1 MMENFKQEFKT
12 YCETVENTKALETI
26 KQYIFNIALNLE
38 TFIDDNISNIDFN
51 NNKEIIKEAR
61 RLSKILDYYS
71 SIAESVEEVKVR
83 DIWKIVSAYSDNA
96 IIELLNDALC
106 ECYEDIVYKYDVK
119 IFHDENLTDEQW
131 GKEKWYTDL
140 CNILNKYEV

>member
-1 MMENFKQEFKT
+1 MMENFKQEFKA

-26 KQYIFNIALNLE
+26 KQHIFNTALNLE

-83 DIWKIVSAYSDNA
+83 DIWKIVSTCSDNT
-96 IIELLNDALC
+96 IIKLLNDTLS
-106 ECYEDIVYKYDVK
+106 ECYEDIVCKYDVK
-119 IFHDENLTDEQW
+119 ILHDEHLTDEQW
-131 GKEKWYTDL
+131 EKEKWYTDL
-140 CNILNKYEV
+140 CNILNKYEI